1 MLMDYKDVE
10 TAFRVNYFA
19 PFYITKRIVSG
30 MIRAGKGTIIDITST
45 VSINAEPGESA
56 YGASKAAL
64 NLSIKSIAQE
74 LAPFNVRVNGIA
86 CGIMNTGMF
95 QEFDDKLKKKFLKRV
110 ALKRA
115 AELNEISA
123 MALFLASDNS
133 SYITGAILKVDGGFV

>member
-1 MLMDYKDVE
+1 M
-10 TAFRVNYFA
+10 
-19 PFYITKRIVSG
+19 
-30 MIRAGKGTIIDITST
+30 
-45 VSINAEPGESA
+45 
-56 YGASKAAL
+56 
-64 NLSIKSIAQE
+64 
-74 LAPFNVRVNGIA
+74 RVNGIA